1 MSIFDISNLNDLPP
15 ELIKELKLAGDVD
28 DILLNLFYEAGGT
41 LDLSTLLV
49 GYYRKHNEVKTRQY
63 MMTTCYRLVKKE
75 FLAPTKNKGEYEITA
90 RGLSVI
96 GKKKENENIEQ
107 KKEEQT

>member
-28 DILLNLFYEAGGT
+28 DVLLNLFYEAGGT

-63 MMTTCYRLVKKE
+63 MMTTCYRLVKKG
-75 FLAPTKNKGEYEITA
+75 FLTPTKNKGEYEITA
-90 RGLSVI
+90 NGLSVI
-96 GKKKENENIEQ
+96 GKSQKIESIEQ
-107 KKEEQT
+107 NTEEQL